1 MTRTPLRQLFALS
14 FLLGIPALVLGCP
27 KKPQPVEFDAGAV
40 PVATVDA
47 APTVLQPL
55 DEIDAAVDAAEAAAP
70 PKHGTGLTTSQTRA
84 KQCCTALRNQAKA
97 MGNSPEAQQV
107 LSIATVC
114 DGIALGIGPSAGP
127 QAPEL
132 EPIRA
137 ILRGKPTL
145 PPLCQGL

>member
-1 MTRTPLRQLFALS
+1 
-14 FLLGIPALVLGCP
+14 V
-27 KKPQPVEFDAGAV
+27 V

-55 DEIDAAVDAAEAAAP
+55 DEIDAGADAAEAAAP
-70 PKHGTGLTTSQTRA
+70 VRHGNGLTTSQTRA
-84 KQCCTALRNQAKA
+84 KQCCNALRTQAKA
-97 MGNSPEAQQV
+97 LGNSPEAQQL
-107 LSIATVC
+107 LSVATLC
-114 DGIALGIGPSAGP
+114 DGIAIGIGPSAGP